1 MKNLIARMNAMKV
14 YKTTELV
21 NDREAM
27 QEKLS
32 QDISLP
38 AYRKMVDQIHTKYFR
53 SIRRK

>member
-1 MKNLIARMNAMKV
+1 MKNLIARMNAMKF

-21 NDREAM
+21 NDRDAM

-38 AYRKMVDQIHTKYFR
+38 AYRKMVEQIHTKHFR